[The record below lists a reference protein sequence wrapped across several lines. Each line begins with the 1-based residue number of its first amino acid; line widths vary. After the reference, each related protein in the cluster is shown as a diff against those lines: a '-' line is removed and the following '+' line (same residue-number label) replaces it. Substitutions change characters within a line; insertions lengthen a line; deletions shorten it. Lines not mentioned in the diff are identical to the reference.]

1 MHVQSFI
8 VCVVGKM
15 EKMYGWCES
24 IVVSFLSYCL
34 FGFWGVPSLHVL
46 VFIQKSLLWLVS
58 IVLLIFRNGKKERR
72 EVGGEAEEKV
82 HGL

>member
-1 MHVQSFI
+1 M
-8 VCVVGKM
+8 
-15 EKMYGWCES
+15 
-24 IVVSFLSYCL
+24 
-34 FGFWGVPSLHVL
+34 L
-46 VFIQKSLLWLVS
+46 VFIQKYLLWFVS